1 MTVTTTYEQQLARLG
16 EAIAAAG
23 VGRFETELA
32 AMGLRAR
39 RSLVSPVAVEILL
52 DRSAPEVVRLRA
64 FSVVAR
70 GLATAGTFE
79 PTGELARVA

>member
-23 VGRFETELA
+23 VGRFESELA
-32 AMGLRAR
+32 GLASRAR
-39 RSLVSPVAVEILL
+39 RHVVSPAAVEVLL
-52 DRSAPEVVRLRA
+52 DRSAPDVVRERA
-64 FSVVAR
+64 FAVVAR
-70 GLATAGTFE
+70 GLVAAGSYE

>member
-23 VGRFETELA
+23 VGRFENELA
-32 AMGLRAR
+32 ALATRAR
-39 RSLVSPVAVEILL
+39 RHVVNPVAVEVLL
-52 DRSAPEVVRLRA
+52 DRSAPEVVRERA
-64 FSVVAR
+64 FSIVAR
-70 GLATAGTFE
+70 GLVAAGTYE